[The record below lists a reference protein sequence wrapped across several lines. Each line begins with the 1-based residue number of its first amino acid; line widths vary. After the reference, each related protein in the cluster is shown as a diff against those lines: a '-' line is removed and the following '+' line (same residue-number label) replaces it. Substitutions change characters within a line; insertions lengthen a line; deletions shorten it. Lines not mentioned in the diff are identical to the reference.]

1 MEGCVIWSK
10 KGEEGD
16 MRGEEVRGGGEG
28 GEGRR

>member
-16 MRGEEVRGGGEG
+16 MRGEEEVRGGGEG
-28 GEGRR
+28 CSFV

>member
-16 MRGEEVRGGGEG
+16 MRGEEVGGGEG